1 MEKTSILGSSSSHDG
16 GELGG
21 DGGAGGQQLLLGDP
35 AALGGGDYQPAGRH
49 GAGYYRETDGLI
61 HGISDAGIVYSPRS
75 TYIFTMFYWSEAQ
88 LAFDPTNILAADISG
103 AVYQK

>member
-1 MEKTSILGSSSSHDG
+1 MTGVQTCALPILPPEWLYGGS
-16 GELGG
+16 
-21 DGGAGGQQLLLGDP
+21 AVP
-35 AALGGGDYQPAGRH
+35 ARRQNIRP
-49 GAGYYRETDGLI
+49 DGLI

-103 AVYQK
+103 AVYQFFNAAE

>member
-1 MEKTSILGSSSSHDG
+1 MLEELSTNKTAVLLEAGIPETTRVAHKHGWIL
-16 GELGG
+16 
-21 DGGAGGQQLLLGDP
+21 
-35 AALGGGDYQPAGRH
+35 
-49 GAGYYRETDGLI
+49 ETDGLI

-103 AVYQK
+103 AVYQFFNAAE